1 MMVKK
6 ICTVLMAATLGFGS
20 MAGLPASEA
29 ATREEIAAISV
40 NKRGSNFKYWN
51 KEAISYKALR
61 SYVKEITNKNSKNF
75 IPVSDRVAVFDMDGT
90 FLCETAPYYLD
101 HMLFLERTLHDAN
114 YRPAKD
120 DREFAQSLD
129 QWLKHK
135 DSSDNLGSSAPH
147 QSSVFAG
154 TTYTDYEAYVKKF
167 IEKPVD
173 GLRPLKW
180 GEAFYLPM
188 VEVMKYLQSNNFKI
202 YVVSGT
208 ERELVRILV
217 CDLLGIP
224 NENIIGTD
232 IKTVAAHQGETD
244 GLNYT
249 YRNDDYLVRGRFA
262 IKNLKMNKVSSIVRE
277 IGRQPVLAFGNSSG
291 DSAML
296 NYTVNGNKYKSA
308 AFFLLCDDLER
319 ELGNIE
325 KADKSRSL
333 AVKNGWIPIS
343 MRDDF
348 KTIYGKNVTRTNKK

>member
-1 MMVKK
+1 MKVKK
-6 ICTVLMAATLGFGS
+6 LCTAVLAAALGFGF
-20 MAGLPASEA
+20 MAGAPASEA

-51 KEAISYKALR
+51 KESASYKALT
-61 SYVKEITNKNSKNF
+61 SYVKEVTNKESKSF
-75 IPVSDRVAVFDMDGT
+75 IPVKDRVAVFDMDGT
-90 FLCETAPYYLD
+90 FLCETAPYYFD
-101 HMLFLERTLHDAN
+101 HMLFLERTLHDEN
-114 YRPAKD
+114 YKPSED
-120 DREFAQSLD
+120 DREFALSLEH
-129 QWLKHK
+129 WLKNK

-147 QSSVFAG
+147 QSSVFVG
-154 TTYTDYEAYVKKF
+154 TSYTDYEAYVKKF
-167 IEKPVD
+167 FERPVD

-188 VEVMKYLQSNNFKI
+188 VEVMKYLQSNGFKI

-249 YRNDDYLVRGRFA
+249 YKSDDYLVRGGFV

-291 DSAML
+291 DAAML
-296 NYTVNGNKYKSA
+296 NYTINGNKYKSA
-308 AFFLLCDDLER
+308 AFFLLCDDVER
-319 ELGNIE
+319 ELGNLKKAE
-325 KADKSRSL
+325 KCQKLADE
-333 AVKNGWIPIS
+333 NGWIPVS

-348 KTIYGKNVTRTNKK
+348 KTIYGDNVTRK